1 MSKITAEHLSR
12 VAIVYIRQST
22 NQQVENNQESRR
34 RQYGLERKAREIGW
48 NEVIVIDGDQ
58 GRSGSGG
65 VIRAGF
71 EWILD
76 CVCQGRAGAIFST
89 EASRLARNGREW
101 HSLLEFCAIVNT
113 LIIDEEGIYDPKVT
127 NDRLL
132 LGMKGTMSEM
142 ELNIFGQRS
151 QKALRD
157 KAARGELFTMVSVG
171 YVRRPGDD
179 GIEKDPDRRIQSA
192 ISLVFRKFREL
203 GSARQVWLW
212 LCQEDIELPVITTG
226 HPEKKPMWVQPG
238 YSAVLSILT
247 NPVYGGAYVYG
258 RTETKTRIIEGRKK
272 IRKGRRRKQEDWEVL
287 IEDHHEGYISWA
299 EYQAIQ
305 SQLQENAN
313 IKGSLVRGSIR
324 DGQALLAGLL
334 RCGHCGRKLQVHYS
348 GAKGRAVRY
357 RCRNLLTS
365 DGPVECISFGA
376 YRVEEAVEQELLRVL
391 SPLGLEAALGALENH
406 RKRSEEKLLQREMA
420 LQQACYEAT
429 LARRQYDAVDP
440 ENRLVASELEARW
453 NARLQRAQELEEE
466 VTQLRCEQGDG
477 LPGQERE
484 RLFDLAR
491 DIPVLWNHRSA
502 PAALKKRIL
511 RTVVK
516 EIVVRLGEE
525 RIALVVHWQG
535 GDHTQQEVV
544 RSRSGEH
551 RWQTDVEAE
560 RIIRELSRMMPDRA
574 LAGLLNRLAKRTARG
589 HAWTQARVCAFRG
602 DRKIP
607 VYREGERRARGE
619 LTLDEAAQALQVGKS
634 SVRRLIGKE
643 ILPASQVCRGAP
655 WVIRESDLAL
665 QTVQEALRH
674 DIPLPVDEKQL
685 TIEFQ

>member
-1 MSKITAEHLSR
+1 
-12 VAIVYIRQST
+12 
-22 NQQVENNQESRR
+22 
-34 RQYGLERKAREIGW
+34 
-48 NEVIVIDGDQ
+48 
-58 GRSGSGG
+58 
-65 VIRAGF
+65 
-71 EWILD
+71 
-76 CVCQGRAGAIFST
+76 
-89 EASRLARNGREW
+89 
-101 HSLLEFCAIVNT
+101 
-113 LIIDEEGIYDPKVT
+113 
-127 NDRLL
+127 
-132 LGMKGTMSEM
+132 
-142 ELNIFGQRS
+142 
-151 QKALRD
+151 
-157 KAARGELFTMVSVG
+157 
-171 YVRRPGDD
+171 
-179 GIEKDPDRRIQSA
+179 
-192 ISLVFRKFREL
+192 
-203 GSARQVWLW
+203 
-212 LCQEDIELPVITTG
+212 
-226 HPEKKPMWVQPG
+226 
-238 YSAVLSILT
+238 
-247 NPVYGGAYVYG
+247 VYG

-324 DGQALLAGLL
+324 DGEALLAGLL

-560 RIIRELSRMMPDRA
+560 RIILELSRMMPDRA

-685 TIEFQ
+685 TIEF